1 MFEQMTTAERVQAA
15 KGKTECVLDHLLY
28 LLALHENNAIV
39 VYSTALASQIARSDA
54 ANALKVFQ
62 EALYRFEV
70 LRLCALWDRAWPDL
84 SGESI
89 PTIIALIDDANVIE
103 ALLEEASATWR
114 PLVDPS
120 EYAKTDDAVR
130 DALVRLNEPMTAGA
144 REGLTNAIATGRKI
158 ERSALLVNVRN
169 LRNKRLVHSLSETS
183 RGKNGAA
190 LPMTY
195 GDERKLFLDSLSL
208 VEALHRWV
216 NCKTFSFDKSRE
228 MAQRDAEALW
238 KHSTFNERT
247 ADAGVKALKTLANA
261 IHSELGRHDEIR

>member
-15 KGKTECVLDHLLY
+15 KGKTERVLDHLLY

-39 VYSTALASQIARSDA
+39 VYSTALASQITRSDA
-54 ANALKVFQ
+54 ANALRVIQ

-89 PTIIALIDDANVIE
+89 PTIIALIDDAKVIE
-103 ALLEEASATWR
+103 ALLEEVNASWR
-114 PLVDPS
+114 SLVDPS
-120 EYAKTDDAVR
+120 EYAKADDAVR
-130 DALVRLNEPMTAGA
+130 DALVRLNEPMTADA
-144 REGLTNAIATGRKI
+144 RDGLMNSIATGRKI
-158 ERSALLVNVRN
+158 ERSALLINVRN
-169 LRNKRLVHSLSETS
+169 LRNKRLHSLSETP

-228 MAQRDAEALW
+228 IAQRDAEAFW
-238 KHSTFNERT
+238 KHSTFNEKT